1 MIVIL
6 YLSVALIAIAF
17 LVLVI
22 FVSKTLNSVKDAVNQ
37 MTKTMDGLEGQL
49 QGITSE
55 TTMLLHKTNALA
67 EDIQHKAE
75 KLNTVVYAVEE
86 VGTTIKSLNAS
97 VRKVTNNV
105 SNQLEQNQDKISQA
119 IQWGNVLKEIKDKW
133 VQKKEKRK
141 TEQLVK
147 NAIEDESHLREV
159 KRSRG

>member
-97 VRKVTNNV
+97 VR
-105 SNQLEQNQDKISQA
+105 
-119 IQWGNVLKEIKDKW
+119 
-133 VQKKEKRK
+133 R
-141 TEQLVK
+141 
-147 NAIEDESHLREV
+147 
-159 KRSRG
+159 